1 MQIKMKN
8 SDTLFICETS
18 FKWQNHIT
26 HWHVSVRYSR
36 ISIDTA
42 LLIDQECACT
52 NSQAMLNYG

>member
-1 MQIKMKN
+1 MKN